1 LSDGKDFRNLL
12 PGEYTQM
19 AGRAGRRGLD
29 TVGTVVIACWDSVLP
44 EVDLK
49 RMLTG
54 SATKLESQFRL
65 TYSMIL
71 NLLRV
76 EDLKV
81 EDMLRRSFAEF
92 HAQRSAPEDKAAVAL
107 GHRALEKL
115 RDKPWPETPT
125 SLSRQEV
132 EEYVDLSMNV
142 ERISSVIQED
152 VMPSRGAAAALVNG
166 RIVLVGRKEASM
178 TDIGVVVKAK
188 DAKAG
193 ECVVLKVVRASPL
206 DGVVAGDD
214 GSLAARGRGGAAVR
228 GVVGRGAQSSKQGEP
243 DADPFAG
250 MKPMGKKSDD
260 SDDMFGGMKLKAVSK
275 KSDDLDD
282 MFGGMKLSK
291 KHSKQPL
298 VALPHR
304 GEMGAVSYVMA
315 DVDVRDIV
323 AVSKAKID
331 VNADEV
337 LRGNEGKIFMAVQG
351 VQQVDPASLELMD
364 PISDLKVNQIDI
376 VSLIRERQMY
386 LERMVKFRGWEDPM
400 MGEVVARVKSEKVLK
415 GRVKEIL
422 ARSGDE
428 GLSRMPEFVQSLRVL
443 EKLGYVRNDK
453 SLTLKGAAL
462 CELGTPSS
470 VGIERADNHGC
481 WPTDEL
487 DRRAAAP

>member
-1 LSDGKDFRNLL
+1 MSDGKDFRNLL

-228 GVVGRGAQSSKQGEP
+228 GVVGIGAQSSKQGEP

-260 SDDMFGGMKLKAVSK
+260 S
-275 KSDDLDD
+275 DD

>member
-1 LSDGKDFRNLL
+1 
-12 PGEYTQM
+12 
-19 AGRAGRRGLD
+19 
-29 TVGTVVIACWDSVLP
+29 
-44 EVDLK
+44 
-49 RMLTG
+49 
-54 SATKLESQFRL
+54 
-65 TYSMIL
+65 
-71 NLLRV
+71 
-76 EDLKV
+76 
-81 EDMLRRSFAEF
+81 
-92 HAQRSAPEDKAAVAL
+92 
-107 GHRALEKL
+107 
-115 RDKPWPETPT
+115 
-125 SLSRQEV
+125 
-132 EEYVDLSMNV
+132 
-142 ERISSVIQED
+142 
-152 VMPSRGAAAALVNG
+152 
-166 RIVLVGRKEASM
+166 
-178 TDIGVVVKAK
+178 
-188 DAKAG
+188 
-193 ECVVLKVVRASPL
+193 
-206 DGVVAGDD
+206 
-214 GSLAARGRGGAAVR
+214 
-228 GVVGRGAQSSKQGEP
+228 
-243 DADPFAG
+243 
-250 MKPMGKKSDD
+250 MGKKSDD

-428 GLSRMPEFVQSLRVL
+428 GLSPDARVRAKLARPGEAGLR
-443 EKLGYVRNDK
+443 
-453 SLTLKGAAL
+453 A
-462 CELGTPSS
+462 
-470 VGIERADNHGC
+470 
-481 WPTDEL
+481 
-487 DRRAAAP
+487 